1 MSRSFP
7 QRGSYVVGL
16 SYNQLLGS
24 AEDPPQDNGQIVN
37 HLAFAHSYSEEEAVH
52 FAKQGFTAF
61 VIEPG
66 LRLRMVDF
74 FPDIPKHKPFDI
86 PIESES
92 NFSNEP
98 KKIIARIESKHG
110 CKYCSVRFLKVG
122 TNATVCDVC
131 KKHLKCNS
139 CGRCICE
146 SWR

>member
-16 SYNQLLGS
+16 SSNQLLGS
-24 AEDPPQDNGQIVN
+24 TEDPKQDNGEIVN
-37 HLAFAHSYSEEEAVH
+37 HLNFAHSYSEEEAKH
-52 FAKQGFTAF
+52 YAKQGFSVF
-61 VIEPG
+61 LVEPG
-66 LRLRMVDF
+66 LRLRTVDF

-86 PIESES
+86 PIQKET
-92 NFSNEP
+92 NELNDS
-98 KKIIARIESKHG
+98 KKIFARIESKHG
-110 CKYCSVRFLKVG
+110 CKFCSVRYLKVG
-122 TNATVCDVC
+122 TNATVCGVC